1 MKEEHEKI
9 IKKLE
14 KFDEKGIKKLNEIDD
29 SQLGKILKLSV
40 LNNKSIII
48 HDIKKRQ
55 VRDNFF
61 ENLIAEIP
69 NDIYKKD
76 IIKTL
81 DILKGTE
88 EIYDKIKNFIKNSY
102 ISKHDIEKQIWAHIN
117 RAESEFEYAYN
128 EGNKNLLHTIS
139 MSDGLTGTYITGVD
153 GSVAHIDVAIET
165 YNFYLCMYLKMS
177 AYENK
182 LYDINGTLIL
192 PPEITISEE
201 SIFEAG
207 SILASS
213 ISWAKLE
220 EFSNKSLCFGGSYT
234 KSKVILDEIEKND
247 INLDSNVKDRYVHK
261 FNIETD
267 NYLASDIISNA
278 RYFFK
283 KYQNNIEINFKENIP
298 LDMIK
303 SIGLQDST
311 EFSALMFIQSTLF
324 LKNDVITKKY
334 GKLTL
339 IEWIIGYSELSKY
352 AKENIKTQTL
362 ILSKKEIFNL
372 INNRLNS
379 SEKTYLLIDYLT
391 FNKKSK
397 DLFDSPLVKVKG
409 GLYYL
414 CKPSLVTISIDEA
427 ILSTFATFNIATDK
441 KGYKFEEFMNE
452 NLERLNLNH
461 SPLKFKINDEEYE
474 YDCILVLDSRV
485 FILEYK
491 NRTPT
496 KNYINSIVNKK
507 SDLYDYIEQVKRL
520 RDGLINNPQKFKEKF
535 DEDLDNYEIIPV
547 VLFNHTFTHP
557 KTEDNVYITDSS
569 IFLRFFKKPYISM
582 DILKDGKE
590 YNIYKSDKFWLGE
603 SPTSSELLTYME
615 NPPQTKLFINKL
627 KYDERYYPIDHE
639 NMLTGNDLIISNFL

>member
-207 SILASS
+207 
-213 ISWAKLE
+213 
-220 EFSNKSLCFGGSYT
+220 
-234 KSKVILDEIEKND
+234 V
-247 INLDSNVKDRYVHK
+247 V
-261 FNIETD
+261 
-267 NYLASDIISNA
+267 
-278 RYFFK
+278 
-283 KYQNNIEINFKENIP
+283 
-298 LDMIK
+298 
-303 SIGLQDST
+303 
-311 EFSALMFIQSTLF
+311 
-324 LKNDVITKKY
+324 
-334 GKLTL
+334 
-339 IEWIIGYSELSKY
+339 
-352 AKENIKTQTL
+352 
-362 ILSKKEIFNL
+362 
-372 INNRLNS
+372 
-379 SEKTYLLIDYLT
+379 
-391 FNKKSK
+391 
-397 DLFDSPLVKVKG
+397 
-409 GLYYL
+409 
-414 CKPSLVTISIDEA
+414 
-427 ILSTFATFNIATDK
+427 
-441 KGYKFEEFMNE
+441 
-452 NLERLNLNH
+452 H
-461 SPLKFKINDEEYE
+461 SPL
-474 YDCILVLDSRV
+474 
-485 FILEYK
+485 
-491 NRTPT
+491 
-496 KNYINSIVNKK
+496 
-507 SDLYDYIEQVKRL
+507 IETR
-520 RDGLINNPQKFKEKF
+520 
-535 DEDLDNYEIIPV
+535 
-547 VLFNHTFTHP
+547 
-557 KTEDNVYITDSS
+557 
-569 IFLRFFKKPYISM
+569 
-582 DILKDGKE
+582 
-590 YNIYKSDKFWLGE
+590 
-603 SPTSSELLTYME
+603 
-615 NPPQTKLFINKL
+615 
-627 KYDERYYPIDHE
+627 
-639 NMLTGNDLIISNFL
+639 